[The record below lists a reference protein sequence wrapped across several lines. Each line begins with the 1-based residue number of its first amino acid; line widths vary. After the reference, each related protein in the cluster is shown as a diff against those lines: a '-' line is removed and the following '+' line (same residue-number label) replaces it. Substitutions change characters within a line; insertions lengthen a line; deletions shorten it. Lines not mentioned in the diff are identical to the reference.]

1 MRGAERG
8 PLAGRVAAIARA
20 AGREILEVY
29 AEVTPGVQA
38 KADASPLT
46 AADLRSQRVILE
58 ALRALTPEVPVLSEE
73 ESRPPYAERARWARY
88 WLVDPLDGTRE
99 FLSRNGEFTVNIAL
113 VEAHRP
119 ALGIVH
125 VPVTDTSYVGIPGE
139 GAWRAIGTGASQP
152 IRVRVP
158 AANPVRVVGSRSHR
172 GDSLEGFL
180 ARLGSHELLAI
191 GSSLK
196 FCMVAEGAADVY
208 PRLGPTSEWDTA
220 AAHAVLLAAGG
231 AVLRLDGEP
240 LGYNTRDELLNPHF
254 LACGDTQRDWLAL
267 LRT

>member
-1 MRGAERG
+1 MSEPRG
-8 PLAGRVAAIARA
+8 PLGARAAAIARA

-29 AEVTPGVQA
+29 AQEGSAPTL

-46 AADLRSQRVILE
+46 AADLRSHRLIVS
-58 ALRALTPEVPVLSEE
+58 ALAALTPGVPVLSEE
-73 ESRPPYAERARWARY
+73 AARPPYAERARWARH

-113 VEAHRP
+113 VEAHAP
-119 ALGIVH
+119 VLGVVH
-125 VPVTDTSYVGIPGE
+125 VPVSDTTYRGIPGE
-139 GAWRAIGTGASQP
+139 GAWRQVGDAPARP
-152 IRVRVP
+152 VRV
-158 AANPVRVVGSRSHR
+158 AARAADPVRVVGSRSHR

-180 ARLGSHELLAI
+180 ARLGAHALREV

-196 FCMVAEGAADVY
+196 LCMIAEGAADVY

-220 AAHAVLLAAGG
+220 AAHAVLVAAGG
-231 AVLRLDGEP
+231 TVVQLDGEP
-240 LGYNTRDELLNPHF
+240 LRYNTRDSLLNPF
-254 LACGDTQRDWLAL
+254 FVAYGDPGRDWLGL